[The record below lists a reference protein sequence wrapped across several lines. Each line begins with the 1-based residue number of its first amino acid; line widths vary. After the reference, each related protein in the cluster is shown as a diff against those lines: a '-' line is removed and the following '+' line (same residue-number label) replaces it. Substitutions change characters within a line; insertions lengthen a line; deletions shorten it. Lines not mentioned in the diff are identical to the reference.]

1 MQDPDRSHLTGN
13 PLKDS
18 GTRREFAGGAV
29 RDAQEGK
36 GRFDLCPYHGV
47 KRIALQMEKG
57 AVKYSARN
65 WEKGM
70 PLSVFLNSAENH
82 IGKLK
87 AGYDDEPH
95 LDAALWN
102 LACLAE
108 GIERIRVGLWPKEF
122 DDLPKTFQ
130 GIAPPP

>member
-1 MQDPDRSHLTGN
+1 MDK
-13 PLKDS
+13 LKDS
-18 GTRREFAGGAV
+18 GQRRQFDGGAV
-29 RDAQEGK
+29 RDAQGGK
-36 GRFDLCPYHGV
+36 GRFDLVPYHGV

-57 AVKYSARN
+57 AAKYSERN

-87 AGYDDEPH
+87 CGYTDEPH

-122 DDLPKTFQ
+122 DDLPKTFA
-130 GIAPPP
+130 GIEPPA